1 MSPRQRSG
9 SRQCVYLFEISSVP
23 TGRSRGSRFRCSSCM
38 ARSIPRYPLPLASG
52 CLRWRTSQNGLSA
65 LPEAAIT
72 IWTTSAPLKSREI
85 SSTLRGG
92 DGCHKGRIFRA
103 RTRWGLDRMSAHG
116 PMPRSAWMFPALAVL
131 LFAVATGLGLDF
143 TPSVGGLL
151 FAVVLLAILFGT
163 VFAAVHHA
171 EVIAERI
178 GEPYGTLLLT
188 LAVTIIE
195 VALIATIM
203 LGDKPQP
210 ALARDTVFAVVMIVC
225 NGLVGLCIF
234 IGGLRYREQ
243 DFQVSGANLYLS
255 VLFVLATIT
264 LIMPNYTLTAPGPIY
279 SAAQLGFVDLVTLM
293 LYGVFLYTQTIRH
306 SDYFIKGGVGAA
318 TETSSLSNRMLAL
331 SIALLL
337 ISLLAVALLAKKFSL
352 VVDVVTAMIGAP
364 PAFAGVLVA
373 LLILLPEG
381 VTAIAA
387 ARNNDLQKSI
397 NLALGSSLA
406 TIGLTIPAVGV
417 ATYALDKE
425 RVLGL
430 NGQGMV
436 LLLLTFV
443 LSMLTFGTGRTN
455 ILFGLVHMVV
465 FAVFVFMV
473 FVP

>member
-1 MSPRQRSG
+1 
-9 SRQCVYLFEISSVP
+9 
-23 TGRSRGSRFRCSSCM
+23 
-38 ARSIPRYPLPLASG
+38 
-52 CLRWRTSQNGLSA
+52 
-65 LPEAAIT
+65 
-72 IWTTSAPLKSREI
+72 
-85 SSTLRGG
+85 
-92 DGCHKGRIFRA
+92 
-103 RTRWGLDRMSAHG
+103 MSAHG
-116 PMPRSAWMFPALAVL
+116 PMPRSAWIFPALAML
-131 LFAVATGLGLDF
+131 LFAVATGLGLNF
-143 TPSVGGLL
+143 TPSLGGLV
-151 FAVVLLAILFGT
+151 FAAVLLAILFGT

-203 LGDKPQP
+203 LGDKPEP

-279 SAAQLGFVDLVTLM
+279 SAAQLGFVSVVTLV
-293 LYGVFLYTQTIRH
+293 LYAVFLYTQTIRH
-306 SDYFIKGGVGAA
+306 RDYFINQAEGAA
-318 TETSSLSNRMLAL
+318 AAEFRLSNRMLAL

-337 ISLLAVALLAKKFSL
+337 VSLLAVVLLAKKFS
-352 VVDVVTAMIGAP
+352 VTVDTVTAMIGAP
-364 PAFAGVLVA
+364 PAFAGVVVA

-381 VTAIAA
+381 VAAVTA
-387 ARNNDLQKSI
+387 ARKNDLQKSI

-406 TIGLTIPAVGV
+406 TIGLTVPAVAVV
-417 ATYALDKE
+417 AYALDKQL
-425 RVLGL
+425 VLGL
-430 NGQGMV
+430 NAPEMV

-443 LSMLTFGTGRTN
+443 ISMLTFGTGRTN
-455 ILFGLVHMVV
+455 ILFGLVHMLV
-465 FAVFVFMV
+465 FAVFLFMV